1 MHEGFPGK
9 VENCGQGSSSTF
21 TLITRTASGRPKLK
35 QRHYHWNWNAVG
47 LSYRKN
53 RSYHIRDFCVCGLGS
68 DLVSP
73 TEGTQTNGHSSC
85 CLYQLAATRQRPRH
99 SLAHSF
105 IHSLTGPLRHVSVQ
119 VGLARLSLRSS
130 WWVST
135 HTHSPIHPP
144 TSITP
149 IGLVLWRAL
158 ALWLHGCAFLLSP
171 GKAIVCV
178 RKYWVCAWKI
188 SYLNNNSI
196 FIYFHLC
203 CEVELVFFLNQ
214 SHVLLLSF
222 YWFCVA
228 ATPVTWLWID
238 SRVIHFSPLLTAPL
252 AGCVFFIDWV
262 GGICSLLA
270 PLFICLFWHWTT
282 NAMGA
287 VGNRTPPLSCC
298 NVPRVVCAIA
308 FQSIPLH
315 IVFASEKRSNL
326 FFIHLP
332 PTTTLVFLPMTG
344 VHKIRYRFSMNIND
358 CQWHMTTLLCD
369 WPNH

>member
-53 RSYHIRDFCVCGLGS
+53 RSYHMRDFCVCGLGS

-135 HTHSPIHPP
+135 HTHPP
-144 TSITP
+144 THLHYSHWLSSLTSFGALIAWMCPFAFTGESNRLRTKVLSLCLKNILFKQQFVFYIFP
-149 IGLVLWRAL
+149 TMLWSRIG
-158 ALWLHGCAFLLSP
+158 
-171 GKAIVCV
+171 
-178 RKYWVCAWKI
+178 
-188 SYLNNNSI
+188 I
-196 FIYFHLC
+196 F
-203 CEVELVFFLNQ
+203 FF
-214 SHVLLLSF
+214 
-222 YWFCVA
+222 
-228 ATPVTWLWID
+228 
-238 SRVIHFSPLLTAPL
+238 
-252 AGCVFFIDWV
+252 
-262 GGICSLLA
+262 
-270 PLFICLFWHWTT
+270 
-282 NAMGA
+282 
-287 VGNRTPPLSCC
+287 
-298 NVPRVVCAIA
+298 
-308 FQSIPLH
+308 
-315 IVFASEKRSNL
+315 
-326 FFIHLP
+326 
-332 PTTTLVFLPMTG
+332 
-344 VHKIRYRFSMNIND
+344 
-358 CQWHMTTLLCD
+358 
-369 WPNH
+369 

>member
-158 ALWLHGCAFLLSP
+158 ALWLHGCALLLSP

-252 AGCVFFIDWV
+252 AGCVFFYRLSR
-262 GGICSLLA
+262 GHLLPSCAAFYLFVLTLNHKRNGSRWQQNA
-270 PLFICLFWHWTT
+270 PLVMLQRTTCRMRDCISINPFAHCFCLRKE
-282 NAMGA
+282 
-287 VGNRTPPLSCC
+287 V
-298 NVPRVVCAIA
+298 
-308 FQSIPLH
+308 
-315 IVFASEKRSNL
+315 
-326 FFIHLP
+326 
-332 PTTTLVFLPMTG
+332 
-344 VHKIRYRFSMNIND
+344 
-358 CQWHMTTLLCD
+358 
-369 WPNH
+369 

>member
-1 MHEGFPGK
+1 MRNQCLRSNYPMTQVCHKIGMNAWRFSRK
-9 VENCGQGSSSTF
+9 
-21 TLITRTASGRPKLK
+21 SGELWSRLVLNFHLNYTNRKWKAKTQTKALSLKLE
-35 QRHYHWNWNAVG
+35 RG
-47 LSYRKN
+47 
-53 RSYHIRDFCVCGLGS
+53 RSVISEKSKLHIRDFCVCGLGS

-158 ALWLHGCAFLLSP
+158 ALWLHGCALLLSP

-196 FIYFHLC
+196 FIYFQLC
-203 CEVELVFFLNQ
+203 CEVELVFFLKIKVTYCCFLFIDFALLQ
-214 SHVLLLSF
+214 LLS
-222 YWFCVA
+222 
-228 ATPVTWLWID
+228 L
-238 SRVIHFSPLLTAPL
+238 
-252 AGCVFFIDWV
+252 G
-262 GGICSLLA
+262 
-270 PLFICLFWHWTT
+270 
-282 NAMGA
+282 
-287 VGNRTPPLSCC
+287 
-298 NVPRVVCAIA
+298 
-308 FQSIPLH
+308 
-315 IVFASEKRSNL
+315 SEL
-326 FFIHLP
+326 I
-332 PTTTLVFLPMTG
+332 
-344 VHKIRYRFSMNIND
+344 YE
-358 CQWHMTTLLCD
+358 
-369 WPNH
+369 